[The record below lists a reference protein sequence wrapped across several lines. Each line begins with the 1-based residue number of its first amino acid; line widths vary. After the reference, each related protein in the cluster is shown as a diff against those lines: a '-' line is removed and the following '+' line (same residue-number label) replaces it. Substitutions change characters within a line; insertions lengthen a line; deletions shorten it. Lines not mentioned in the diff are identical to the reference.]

1 MIIKEIELNNFRIYQ
16 GYNKIELQTEKGK
29 NIIVISGKNG
39 FGKTTFLMSLVWC
52 LYGKSMQEVDEL
64 YRKEIADQGGYP
76 KYIANS
82 LNRFAKTE
90 GDTKFYVSVTFSDI
104 QIPEVPC
111 REIKITRTYNT
122 ETGANESIEILI
134 DGHVNELTKEV
145 GEEIFIRDFI
155 LPKEIAK
162 FFFFDAEKIVSLA
175 EVNSPDQRRKLS
187 EAYTEVLGIKKFEDL
202 KRELEE
208 LQIRL
213 RQASATPKEKAQFNQ
228 LEADIKNATENIES
242 NDDQIKELKEKQDGL
257 RFDSNKLQ
265 EKLIRAG
272 SSITVEELTVLKKD
286 EEALSKKLADL
297 QEELK
302 DSYDIIPF
310 AIAGERFMEVSKQLE
325 NETNHKIA
333 LFKNENVEGV
343 TDNIL
348 TDLSEELKNF
358 KGVVD
363 FKIQDYYNGSVRKLI
378 KKHFFSD
385 IPELPKDFKV
395 IHEFSDTMKND
406 LSSLLSNLKYSFRES
421 FKRITSDFNQTR
433 NDLNAIRRKLKD
445 AEAKQED
452 PIIAADRERKETI
465 DTEIRSIDE
474 KIIELRVAVETL
486 KSSRGQAEKQR
497 NELAKKL
504 EVSSTNKKKDD
515 VTARLV
521 TELKAFISNFK
532 EEKKKSLENQ
542 ILKGLKTLMH
552 KKGFIK
558 RVEVEI
564 INEDIDIHLYNSRNE
579 IIRKEGLSK
588 GEQQMYATA
597 LLKGLVE
604 ESDIDFPVFIDSP
617 MQKFD
622 EEHAENI
629 VKHFYPSVS
638 DQVVLFPLINKEM
651 SAKEYDL
658 LFPKVVRS
666 FLIQNVTPDKS
677 EFLSV
682 EPKNLIK
689 TYNKIYNNAN

>member
-213 RQASATPKEKAQFNQ
+213 RQASATPKEKSQFNQ

-286 EEALSKKLADL
+286 EEALSKKLTDL

-348 TDLSEELKNF
+348 TDLSEELKSF

-363 FKIQDYYNGSVRKLI
+363 FKIQDYYNSSVRKLI

-452 PIIAADRERKETI
+452 PIIAADRERKEAI

-474 KIIELRVAVETL
+474 KIIDLRVAVETL

-515 VTARLV
+515 VTGRLV

>member
-29 NIIVISGKNG
+29 NIIVVSGKNG

-64 YRKEIADQGGYP
+64 YRKEIADQGAYA

-82 LNRFAKTE
+82 LNRQAKAE
-90 GDTKFYVSVTFSDI
+90 GETKFSVSVTFSDI
-104 QIPEVPC
+104 SIPEVPC

-122 ETGANESIEILI
+122 ETGANETVEILI

-213 RQASATPKEKAQFNQ
+213 RQASATPKEKTLFNQ
-228 LEADIKNATENIES
+228 LEADIKNATDNIET
-242 NDDQIKELKEKQDGL
+242 NEEQIKELKEKQDGL

-272 SSITVEELTVLKKD
+272 SSITVEELTELKKQ
-286 EEALSKKLADL
+286 EESLSKKLADL

-310 AIAGERFMEVSKQLE
+310 AIAGEKFMEVSKQLE

-343 TDNIL
+343 TDKIL
-348 TDLSEELKNF
+348 TDLSEELKSY

-363 FKIQDYYNGSVRKLI
+363 FKIQDYYNNSVRKLI

-406 LSSLLSNLKYSFRES
+406 LMSLLSNLKYSFRES

-433 NDLNAIRRKLKD
+433 NDLNSIRRKLKD

-452 PIIAADRERKETI
+452 PIIAADRERKEQI
-465 DTEIRSIDE
+465 DNEMRSIDE

-504 EVSSTNKKKDD
+504 EVSSTNKKKDE
-515 VTARLV
+515 VTGRLV
-521 TELKAFISNFK
+521 SELKAFISNFK

-542 ILKGLKTLMH
+542 ILKGMKTLMH

-579 IIRKEGLSK
+579 VIRKEGLSK

-629 VKHFYPSVS
+629 VKHFYPTVS

-658 LFPKVVRS
+658 LFPKVVKS
-666 FLIQNVTPDKS
+666 YLIQNVSPDKS
-677 EFLSV
+677 EFLPV

>member
-64 YRKEIADQGGYP
+64 YRKEIADQGAYA

-82 LNRFAKTE
+82 LNRHAKAE
-90 GDTKFYVSVTFSDI
+90 GETKFSVSVTFSDI
-104 QIPEVPC
+104 SIPEVPC

-122 ETGANESIEILI
+122 ETGANETVEILI

-213 RQASATPKEKAQFNQ
+213 RQASATPKEKTLFNQ
-228 LEADIKNATENIES
+228 LEADIKNATDNIET
-242 NDDQIKELKEKQDGL
+242 NEEQIKELKEKQDGL

-272 SSITVEELTVLKKD
+272 SSITVEELTELKKQ
-286 EEALSKKLADL
+286 EESLSKKLADL

-310 AIAGERFMEVSKQLE
+310 AIAGEKFMEVSKQLE

-343 TDNIL
+343 TDKIL
-348 TDLSEELKNF
+348 TDLSEELKSY

-363 FKIQDYYNGSVRKLI
+363 FKIQDYYNNSVRKLI

-406 LSSLLSNLKYSFRES
+406 LMSLLSNLKYSFRES

-433 NDLNAIRRKLKD
+433 NDLNSIRRKLKD

-452 PIIAADRERKETI
+452 PIIAADRERKEQI
-465 DTEIRSIDE
+465 DGEIRSIDE

-504 EVSSTNKKKDD
+504 EVSSTNKKKDE
-515 VTARLV
+515 VTGRLV
-521 TELKAFISNFK
+521 SELKAFIANFK

-542 ILKGLKTLMH
+542 ILKGMKTLMH

-629 VKHFYPSVS
+629 VKHFYPTVS

-658 LFPKVVRS
+658 LFPKVVKS
-666 FLIQNVTPDKS
+666 YLIQNVTPDKS
-677 EFLSV
+677 EFLPV